1 MGSLVGHLYP
11 RLVRFALRV
20 KEQEK
25 NKNAMSYARAADVDD
40 RSTVADLGFRGSEP
54 LQVP

>member
-20 KEQEK
+20 REQEK
-25 NKNAMSYARAADVDD
+25 NKNAMSYARAADVEG
-40 RSTVADLGFRGSEP
+40 RSTVADRGLP
-54 LQVP
+54 GIGTA